1 MMNTQVLDA
10 NESIFFERELE
21 NIKSQSKDILFPNL
35 KIAEG
40 LIIPISREASSAD
53 TTITYRQFDQAG
65 IAMVVANYAD
75 DFPSAEISGKEFTS
89 VIQSLGASF
98 NYNIQEIRAAQ
109 QVGRPLQQRKADAAR
124 RSIMQK
130 VEAIGF
136 KGDADSGLKGFIN
149 NPNIQEFTL
158 PADGTGGSTKLS
170 TKTPDQILRD
180 LNGMATQVS
189 SVTKGVESPNIM
201 LVPLDVWNDLMTRRI
216 PDTNITVM
224 QFFLQQSPHIQ
235 RVDWLNQLTNANE
248 AGTEDVI
255 MMYDRSPEK
264 LTLEIPVEFE
274 QFAPQE
280 VNMAFKVNVHSRI
293 GGVIIYYPLSVI
305 KAEGA

>member
-1 MMNTQVLDA
+1 MNTHILDA

-21 NIKSQSKDILFPNL
+21 NIKSQSRDILFPNL

-40 LIIPISREASSAD
+40 LIIPISREATDAD
-53 TTITYRQFDQAG
+53 NTITYRQFDQAG
-65 IAMVVANYAD
+65 IAKVVANYAD
-75 DFPSAEISGKEFTS
+75 DFPSAEISAKEFTS

-98 NYNIQEIRAAQ
+98 NYNVQEIRAAR

-124 RSIMQK
+124 RAIMQK
-130 VEAIGF
+130 IEVIGF

-158 PADGTGGSTKLS
+158 PADGTASSTKLID
-170 TKTPDQILRD
+170 KTPDQVLRD

-189 SVTKGVESPNIM
+189 KVTKGVESPNI
-201 LVPLDVWNDLMTRRI
+201 LLLPLDVWNDLMARRI
-216 PDTNITVM
+216 PDLSITIM

-235 RVDWLNQLTNANE
+235 QVEWLNQLTDANE
-248 AGTEDVI
+248 AADEDVI
-255 MMYDRSPEK
+255 MMYDRDPMK
-264 LTLEIPVEFE
+264 LTLEIPVQFE
-274 QFAPQE
+274 LFPPQE
-280 VNMAFKVNVHSRI
+280 VNMAFKVNAHSRI
-293 GGVIIYYPLSVI
+293 GGVIIYYPLSII